1 MKCLDILC
9 SRMNTKLILNLTK
22 ISQISLFLRL
32 FAAQETFQ
40 YSSREKRMRQS
51 DSVLGQDSSLVL
63 SQVNHS

>member
-32 FAAQETFQ
+32 FAAQEAFQ